1 VSVVLDKAVFL
12 LVGYV
17 CLASAPIALGD
28 SLAWAPRVD
37 TLEKADY
44 SMYRATRADGGGV
57 TFKLSHVGPL
67 PGLFTLFEVGVG
79 ALG

>member
-1 VSVVLDKAVFL
+1 MLDKAVFL

-44 SMYRATRADGGGV
+44 
-57 TFKLSHVGPL
+57 
-67 PGLFTLFEVGVG
+67 
-79 ALG
+79 